1 MTFLKSR
8 FFRLLNELS
17 STYIHQKTAFE
28 WENQDLK
35 SDLEYLLYF
44 SHKLEVKL
52 KLTINFLTIC
62 VFFERKILRVSVS
75 SASQVPLRA

>member
-1 MTFLKSR
+1 MTFLKSK
-8 FFRLLNELS
+8 FLRLADEVS
-17 STYIHQKTAFE
+17 SRSIYQNFGIEQE
-28 WENQDLK
+28 IQDLK

-44 SHKLEVKL
+44 SHNFDVKL

>member
-1 MTFLKSR
+1 MTFLKSK
-8 FFRLLNELS
+8 FFMLPNELS
-17 STYIHQKTAFE
+17 STYVYQKTCFE
-28 WENQDLK
+28 QEIQDLK

-44 SHKLEVKL
+44 NHNFEVKL